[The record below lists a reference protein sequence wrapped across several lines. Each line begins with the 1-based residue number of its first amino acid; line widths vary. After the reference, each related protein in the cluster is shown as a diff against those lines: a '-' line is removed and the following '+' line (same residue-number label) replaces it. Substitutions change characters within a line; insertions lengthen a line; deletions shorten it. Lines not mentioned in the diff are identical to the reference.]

1 MESLFDVWRD
11 PFIPK
16 LLNLRR
22 DPYERADTDS
32 NSYNLCRDHK
42 IAPLGLPAAAKVQPF
57 LMSLQKFLSTFQKF
71 PPRQRPASFS
81 IDQMTAKRMPPK
93 GKQLLL

>member
-32 NSYNLCRDHK
+32 NSNNLCRDHK

-57 LMSLQKFLSTFQKF
+57 LMSLQKF
-71 PPRQRPASFS
+71 PPRQRPASFT
-81 IDQMTAKRMPPK
+81 IDQMTEKFMQFK
-93 GKQLLL
+93 GR

>member
-1 MESLFDVWRD
+1 MESLFAVWRD
-11 PFIPK
+11 PNIPK

-32 NSYNLCRDHK
+32 NSNNLCRDHK

-57 LMSLQKFLSTFQKF
+57 LMSLQKF